1 MRHTFHRS
9 LRPLTLCVL
18 LPALAV
24 LAAGSAGAAPAAR
37 APQSAPLSPE
47 RLERISRSYLGK
59 PYKLDCLGEASGA
72 DRDPLFTRKWVD
84 CQTLVE
90 QVMAEAVQPLVGD
103 MDRAVRLVRYRDSNV
118 RLENRYHYCIPD
130 WLESR
135 WPARDVTAEV
145 GGARVRTVKRRIDL
159 PGFLAQRGGDGS
171 LSPNPARTVV
181 APYIPRDQ
189 ISTLQPDRVDGTI
202 GVLVLDK
209 PAIVAGHVGFLFRKN
224 GEVIFRHASQKR
236 NRVIDEPLRVYM
248 ARAPRSFIGMMV
260 LRPDA
265 AGLRR

>member
-1 MRHTFHRS
+1 MLYTFHRS
-9 LRPLTLCVL
+9 LLRLALGAL
-18 LPALAV
+18 LPALAAA
-24 LAAGSAGAAPAAR
+24 AAGSAGAARKAPA
-37 APQSAPLSPE
+37 QSAQLSPE
-47 RLERISRSYLGK
+47 RLERISRAYLGK

-72 DRDPLFTRKWVD
+72 DKDPLFTRKWVD

-103 MDRAVRLVRYRDSNV
+103 MDRAVRLIRYRDSNV

-135 WPARDVTAEV
+135 WPARDVTSEV
-145 GGARVRTVKRRIDL
+145 AGAHVRTVKRRIDL
-159 PGFLAQRGGDGS
+159 PGFLAGRGGDAS
-171 LSPNPARTVV
+171 LSPTRARTVV
-181 APYIPRDQ
+181 APYVPRAQ
-189 ISTLQPDRVDGTI
+189 IGSLQPGRVDGTI

-209 PAIVAGHVGFLFRKN
+209 PAIVAGHVGFLFSRN

-236 NRVIDEPLRVYM
+236 NRVMDEPLQVYM